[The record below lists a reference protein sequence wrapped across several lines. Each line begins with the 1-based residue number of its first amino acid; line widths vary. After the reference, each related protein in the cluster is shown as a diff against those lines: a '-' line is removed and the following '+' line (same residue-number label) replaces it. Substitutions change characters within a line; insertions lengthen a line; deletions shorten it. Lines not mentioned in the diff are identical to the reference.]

1 MSISCIEHN
10 YPLLERITDFCRGT
24 EVRKFKWVSGEL
36 TKALRGNHFQWK
48 SMKCTS
54 DTHPSLFN
62 FSIVGPDLLPA
73 FSLTMFVSQ
82 VQFSILYSKVSSSG
96 NLHKHYSLSKHRCQ
110 CIGNNW
116 NYVSK
121 LKKRTWELHHTGIY
135 SAYEPRIEM
144 KKMQNGFELNHT
156 KLN

>member
-1 MSISCIEHN
+1 MSCWSQGKTETERAHCNFILFPKTRNNCHLLDILQLSAANPMSISCIEHN

-24 EVRKFKWVSGEL
+24 EVRKFKWVSGGL

-110 CIGNNW
+110 CIGNN
-116 NYVSK
+116 
-121 LKKRTWELHHTGIY
+121 
-135 SAYEPRIEM
+135 
-144 KKMQNGFELNHT
+144 
-156 KLN
+156 